1 MTSPARAE
9 VVLVSRVLPAPPAEV
24 FDWLTDPAKL
34 ARWMSPQGEVVA
46 QADARVGGR
55 LHIVM
60 VGDGTRIEHRGEY
73 LEVSPPERLVF
84 TWNSVYTDGDS
95 LVTIDLQEQAG
106 GTLLTLRH
114 ERLPLDHADAHLGGW
129 TKILERLALEIR
141 HAGEA

>member
-1 MTSPARAE
+1 MSSLERAE
-9 VVLVSRVLPAPPAEV
+9 AVLVSRVLPAPPAEV
-24 FDWLTDPAKL
+24 FGWLTDPAKL

-60 VGDGTRIEHRGEY
+60 ISDGTRIEHHGEY

-84 TWNSVYTDGDS
+84 TWNSIYTDGDS
-95 LVTIDLQEQAG
+95 LVSIELEAQAG

-114 ERLPLDHADAHLGGW
+114 ERLPLDHAGSHLGGW
-129 TKILERLALEIR
+129 TKILERLATEIQ
-141 HAGEA
+141 HATEP